1 MLNFEKKAA
10 CSVFYSLQREL
21 LYSYKYT
28 TAAAPI
34 YLLMGLTS
42 GEAVCLKEA
51 FAYAVA
57 GFAVFNLQYP
67 PAMPK
72 TFLFIEKIILGIED
86 TTTVKTREY
95 LKHEKAV
102 VSLVA
107 KMNGMNSRRGKK
119 KNGVRKARG
128 TMNAAKK

>member
-1 MLNFEKKAA
+1 MFCLLQPPEGTP
-10 CSVFYSLQREL
+10 VFIQVHDS
-21 LYSYKYT
+21 SS
-28 TAAAPI
+28 PHI
-34 YLLMGLTS
+34 FIDGIDF